1 MNLQKYD
8 DSLCLTKIPAIFLSK
23 LTFILSPCYIMG
35 ASQSSYEDENIDNVE
50 SEEKNEEWSI
60 TVTILHI
67 LMNFRSVKH
76 CQTESMIMYRNN

>member
-1 MNLQKYD
+1 
-8 DSLCLTKIPAIFLSK
+8 
-23 LTFILSPCYIMG
+23 MG

-60 TVTILHI
+60 TVSILHV

-76 CQTESMIMYRNN
+76 CQTESMIMYRNS